1 MLQYYIMKPL
11 FLKNRSLVQSYHH
24 SMDWKHSPLCLETLG
39 ISLLFNNSRV
49 SKNGSTP
56 GFLKGLRSDQQQPI
70 FFVKIAPTQ
79 EKSNTIS
86 GQGFWRPHEWA
97 FMLQNTILC
106 GHISSSTQT
115 LKLGIK
121 RTSLYLIIGD
131 VKAPEGSDSVP
142 VSPME
147 WQHWGAKPGTQPRC
161 WEALPNARS
170 NLPTEWKDG
179 SWIQKFIR
187 NRVLSQLEG
196 DTVYS

>member
-24 SMDWKHSPLCLETLG
+24 SMGWKHSPLCLETLG

-97 FMLQNTILC
+97 FLYAAEYNFMWSYQLLN
-106 GHISSSTQT
+106 SNSQT
-115 LKLGIK
+115 RDQENFSVSNNWWCQGPWGLRFCPSLSNGVATLG
-121 RTSLYLIIGD
+121 G
-131 VKAPEGSDSVP
+131 
-142 VSPME
+142 
-147 WQHWGAKPGTQPRC
+147 Q
-161 WEALPNARS
+161 ARH
-170 NLPTEWKDG
+170 PAE
-179 SWIQKFIR
+179 
-187 NRVLSQLEG
+187 VLGGIAQCK
-196 DTVYS
+196 V